1 VSVQL
6 MGTPPHREEYMA
18 RKQLPLDLQR
28 KVRSFCSAEYERY
41 KGQVSEEN
49 KMLEKLPRFLSAPLN

>member
-1 VSVQL
+1 
-6 MGTPPHREEYMA
+6 MA